1 MSKGQYNFS
10 IVVLLAIIL
19 FLLWYVAI
27 DKYVPH
33 ISNPHPMSIAPGD
46 IRLRIYGIKRDSLA
60 TERVNYRLN
69 ELVAFS
75 LNRYPN
81 YEVVLDSLHIAV
93 IMDGDTLGFRP
104 GAREKE
110 GK

>member
-1 MSKGQYNFS
+1 MSKNQYQFI

-19 FLLWYVAI
+19 FSAWYIAV
-27 DKYVPH
+27 DKYTPH
-33 ISNPHPMSIAPGD
+33 VTNPHPLAISPDSIH
-46 IRLRIYGIKRDSLA
+46 LRVYGIVRDSLA
-60 TERVNYRLN
+60 AERVNYRLN
-69 ELVAFS
+69 ELVAMS

-93 IMDGDTLGFRP
+93 MLPNDTLGFRP
-104 GAREKE
+104 TKD